1 VQPTISIVTAVYNR
15 VGTIEQ
21 TLRSVREQ
29 TWPHIEHIA
38 IDGGSTDGT
47 LDVLRSH
54 KDQLAALVSEPDQ
67 GIYDALNKGMALA
80 KGDIVGLLHSD
91 DFFAHNDVLRHV
103 AGAFQHSSVEAAY
116 GDLDYVSKSDG
127 RVVRRWRSGQ
137 YAPGRLRFGWMPP
150 HPTFYF
156 RRRLLQKL
164 GGYDLSMQLGAD
176 FDLTLRYLIH
186 AGENVAYLPEVLVKM
201 RTGGASGSMHAWVQN
216 VRSNLRALK
225 QYNAGGVGALICN
238 RLRKIPQLL

>member
-1 VQPTISIVTAVYNR
+1 MSKISIVTAVYNR

-29 TWPHIEHIA
+29 TWPHVEHIA

-54 KDQLAALVSEPDQ
+54 QHQLAALVSEPDQ
-67 GIYDALNKGMALA
+67 GIYDALNKGLALA
-80 KGDIVGLLHSD
+80 TGDVVGLLHSD
-91 DFFAHNDVLRHV
+91 DFFAHNDVLGRI
-103 AGAFQHSSVEAAY
+103 AAAFQDASVDVAY
-116 GDLDYVSKSDG
+116 GDLDYVSQSDG
-127 RVVRRWRSGQ
+127 RVVRRWRSGR

-150 HPTFYF
+150 HPTFYV
-156 RRRLLQKL
+156 RRRLLEKL
-164 GGYDLSMQLGAD
+164 GGYDLSMLLGAD
-176 FDLTLRYLIH
+176 FDFTLRYLIH

-201 RTGGASGSMHAWVQN
+201 RTGGASSSMRAWVQN
-216 VRSNLRALK
+216 LRSNLKALK
-225 QYNAGGVGALICN
+225 KYDAGGVGTLICN